1 MNRVGLRA
9 NQGRAAQVPG
19 SRTRSRAN
27 PDRVSGLIPKRSR
40 APLPLIPTGVGIKS
54 GSWLVSPLDFGIKKK
69 FSILKNETGARRNAN
84 QAMHHLW
91 VKYWRN

>member
-1 MNRVGLRA
+1 
-9 NQGRAAQVPG
+9 
-19 SRTRSRAN
+19 
-27 PDRVSGLIPKRSR
+27 
-40 APLPLIPTGVGIKS
+40 LIPTGVGIKS